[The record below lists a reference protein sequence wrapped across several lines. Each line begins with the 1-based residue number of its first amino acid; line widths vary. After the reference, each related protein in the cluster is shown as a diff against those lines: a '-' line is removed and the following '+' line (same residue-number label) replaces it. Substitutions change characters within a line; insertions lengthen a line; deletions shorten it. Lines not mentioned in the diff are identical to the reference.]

1 MKVGQYCKRG
11 VVTINATASIADA
24 ARLMRE
30 HHVGFLVVLDE
41 STTRNAPV
49 GVLTDRDIVIQIDA
63 RDVDTRSLRVGEVMT
78 RDPIIAKEHDD
89 LSDLLPAMRL
99 AGIRRVPVT
108 DASGALT
115 GIIAVDDVIE
125 LITGLLCDISGSI
138 RNEQRIER
146 RMRAP

>member
-1 MKVGQYCKRG
+1 
-11 VVTINATASIADA
+11 
-24 ARLMRE
+24 
-30 HHVGFLVVLDE
+30 
-41 STTRNAPV
+41 
-49 GVLTDRDIVIQIDA
+49 
-63 RDVDTRSLRVGEVMT
+63 
-78 RDPIIAKEHDD
+78 
-89 LSDLLPAMRL
+89 
-99 AGIRRVPVT
+99 VT